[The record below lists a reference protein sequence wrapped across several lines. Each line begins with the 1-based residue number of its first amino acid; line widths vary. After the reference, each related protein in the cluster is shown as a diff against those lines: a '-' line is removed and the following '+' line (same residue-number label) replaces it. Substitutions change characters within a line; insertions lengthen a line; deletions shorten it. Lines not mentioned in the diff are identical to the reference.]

1 MELHGNKVLNLLDAD
16 FLMQNGKIMKKKHRK
31 NIFSEI

>member
-16 FLMQNGKIMKKKHRK
+16 FSIVNGRIEKKNERVCL
-31 NIFSEI
+31 